1 MRKEKAEKAS
11 SEVIRVEL
19 KKELALPPTA
29 NSCDEAMKTCIN

>member
-1 MRKEKAEKAS
+1 MQCWSMRKEKAGKAS

-29 NSCDEAMKTCIN
+29 DSAMKL